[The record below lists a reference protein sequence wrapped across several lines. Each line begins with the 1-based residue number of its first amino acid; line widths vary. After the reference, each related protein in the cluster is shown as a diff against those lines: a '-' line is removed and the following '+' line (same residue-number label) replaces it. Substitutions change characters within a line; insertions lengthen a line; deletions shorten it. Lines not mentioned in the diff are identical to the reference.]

1 MRNKYIFHLVSRKGS
16 AVRQVSFAAPMTRF
30 ALVVMILIATG
41 IAFLGID
48 YFRLKKTSLKIQ
60 SLEKKEDQYL
70 KEIVHQRKQLQ
81 NFATEINDLKLTLLK
96 INKFEKKIKII
107 ANMDD
112 PGKSGP
118 FGVGGEIPE
127 DLKTNVPLTKKHNS
141 LLREMHT
148 QIEDINQATIRQE
161 EGFSNL
167 LKYLEDQKNLL
178 ASTPAIRPTV
188 GWVSSKFGY
197 RISPF
202 TGKKTFHKGLDIA
215 NRRGTP
221 IIATANG
228 VVSQAGMKGFLGNLI
243 TIDHG
248 HGIVTR
254 FGHLSKIL
262 VKVGRT
268 VKRGDIIGKMG
279 NSGRSTGP
287 HVHYEVRLNG
297 LPVNPVQYIL
307 NY

>member
-1 MRNKYIFHLVSRKGS
+1 MKNGYTFHIVNRRGS
-16 AVRQVSFAAPMTRF
+16 AVSQNSFTAPMTRF
-30 ALVVMILIATG
+30 ALVLFLIFAAAVSYVG
-41 IAFLGID
+41 HD
-48 YFRLKKTSLKIQ
+48 YYQLKKTSLRITE
-60 SLEKKEDQYL
+60 LEKAKYDHL
-70 KEIVHQRKQLQ
+70 IEIALQRKQIQ
-81 NFATEINDLKLTLLK
+81 NFATEINSLKLTLLE
-96 INKFEKKIKII
+96 INKFERKIKII
-107 ANMDD
+107 ANMDE
-112 PGKSGP
+112 PGKSGL
-118 FGVGGEIPE
+118 FGVGGEVPD
-127 DLKTNVPLTKKHNS
+127 DLNTNVPLTKKHNS
-141 LLREMHT
+141 LLREMHN

-197 RISPF
+197 RVSPF
-202 TGKKTFHKGLDIA
+202 TGKRTFHKGLDIA
-215 NRRGTP
+215 NRKGTP

-228 VVSQAGMKGFLGNLI
+228 LISQAGRKGFLGKLI

-254 FGHLSKIL
+254 YGHLSKIL
-262 VKVGRT
+262 IKPGNT
-268 VKRGDIIGKMG
+268 VKRGQLIGKMG

>member
-1 MRNKYIFHLVSRKGS
+1 MKNKFIFHLVNRNGGTMK
-16 AVRQVSFAAPMTRF
+16 QVSFTAPVTRLATVLF
-30 ALVVMILIATG
+30 LIA
-41 IAFLGID
+41 ISFVIFLGSD
-48 YFRLKKTSLKIQ
+48 YYYLKKTSLRMKTLDTQ
-60 SLEKKEDQYL
+60 SSDQL
-70 KEIVHQRKQLQ
+70 IEIARQRKQIQ
-81 NFATEINDLKLTLLK
+81 NFATEINSLKLTLLE
-96 INKFEKKIKII
+96 INNFEKKIKII
-107 ANMDD
+107 ANMDE
-112 PGKSGP
+112 PGKSSL
-118 FGVGGEIPE
+118 FGVGGEIPD
-127 DLKTNVPLTKKHNS
+127 DLNTNVPLTKKHNS
-141 LLREMHT
+141 LLREMHN

-197 RISPF
+197 RVSPF
-202 TGKKTFHKGLDIA
+202 TGKRTFHKGLDIA
-215 NRRGTP
+215 NRKGTP

-228 VVSQAGMKGFLGNLI
+228 IISQAGRKGFLGKLI

-254 FGHLSKIL
+254 YGHLSKIII
-262 VKVGRT
+262 KPGNS
-268 VKRGDIIGKMG
+268 VKRGQIIGKMG